1 MRNYKKIWGLEMANH
16 VIPANLLFVFICLQP
31 FSFSCFLNRLHLLKE
46 IEFSGTMKH
55 QQGSTHTGPPIKPSP
70 ILLQFHHQQM
80 ASADR
85 SGETSTVH
93 KPSNG
98 LVMSNHQA
106 PVLRT
111 VCHKHDQLTGIKDQT
126 KDSILEQSEPFLLV
140 VFYPW
145 CIPLKLK
152 LKMCLKQDVWERLEM
167 HLAAVEQ
174 P

>member
-1 MRNYKKIWGLEMANH
+1 MRNYKKIWGLEMADH
-16 VIPANLLFVFICLQP
+16 VIPANLLFVFVCLQP
-31 FSFSCFLNRLHLLKE
+31 FLFSCFLNRLHLLKE
-46 IEFSGTMKH
+46 MEFSGTMKQ
-55 QQGSTHTGPPIKPSP
+55 QQGSTHTGPSIQPSP

-80 ASADR
+80 ASADG

-93 KPSNG
+93 KPSDG
-98 LVMSNHQA
+98 LVM
-106 PVLRT
+106 RT
-111 VCHKHDQLTGIKDQT
+111 VCHKHDPLTGIQT

-145 CIPLKLK
+145 CIPLKWK